1 MAQVRRMTGKGLP
14 VIFLVL
20 LISFT
25 GFAQSQQ
32 KTFEF
37 RITGKQAGYVLLDSI
52 VVLFAELSRTGTA
65 GEADI
70 VRALNNWM
78 ARARTAKKEGLIDE
92 VFFKRYKRLLVV
104 IRLTSVKYTN
114 HAFDH
119 LIIREINK
127 FDIPQKYKDKAKIAG
142 LASTA
147 DALVEEILSLKRYLD
162 NKYKE
167 QA

>member
-1 MAQVRRMTGKGLP
+1 MTGIRLP
-14 VIFLVL
+14 ALFLVL
-20 LISFT
+20 SIFFT

-65 GEADI
+65 EEADI

-78 ARARTAKKEGLIDE
+78 ARARTAKKQGLIDE
-92 VFFKRYKRLLVV
+92 VFFKRYKRILVV
-104 IRLTSVKYTN
+104 IRLTIVKYAN

-119 LIIREINK
+119 LVIREINK

-142 LASTA
+142 LASAA

-162 NKYKE
+162 NKYKPTL
-167 QA
+167 

>member
-1 MAQVRRMTGKGLP
+1 MRRKTGKGLL
-14 VIFLVL
+14 VLFLVL
-20 LISFT
+20 LISLS
-25 GFAQSQQ
+25 GFARSQR
-32 KTFEF
+32 KMFEF

-52 VVLFAELSRTGTA
+52 VVLFAELVRADTA
-65 GEADI
+65 EEADI
-70 VRALNNWM
+70 VRELNGWM
-78 ARARTAKKEGLIDE
+78 ARARTAQEQGLIDE
-92 VFFKRYKRLLVV
+92 VFFKRYKRILVV
-104 IRLTSVKYTN
+104 IRLTIVKYAN

-127 FDIPQKYKDKAKIAG
+127 FDIPQKYKDKVKIAG
-142 LASTA
+142 LASVS